1 MHFDCEA
8 HLKLLK
14 LHKNIGQA
22 VACQYLHLGLTA
34 GISLLFRNETKMHA
48 LSHDSRF
55 TQSDD
60 FLYEKHISVT
70 IKYTIVSWFN

>member
-22 VACQYLHLGLTA
+22 VACLYLYLDLTG
-34 GISLLFRNETKMHA
+34 GISLLFRNAKKKKKMHA

-55 TQSDD
+55 TQPD
-60 FLYEKHISVT
+60 FL
-70 IKYTIVSWFN
+70 

>member
-8 HLKLLK
+8 HLQLLK

-22 VACQYLHLGLTA
+22 VACLDLYLGLT
-34 GISLLFRNETKMHA
+34 GGVSLLFRNAKTKKTKKMHA

-55 TQSDD
+55 TQPD
-60 FLYEKHISVT
+60 FL
-70 IKYTIVSWFN
+70 

>member
-22 VACQYLHLGLTA
+22 VACLYLYLGLT
-34 GISLLFRNETKMHA
+34 GLISLLFKNAKIKNKKMHA
-48 LSHDSRF
+48 LRHDSRF
-55 TQSDD
+55 TQPD
-60 FLYEKHISVT
+60 FL
-70 IKYTIVSWFN
+70 

>member
-22 VACQYLHLGLTA
+22 VACLYLYLGLT
-34 GISLLFRNETKMHA
+34 GEKKMHA

-55 TQSDD
+55 TQPD
-60 FLYEKHISVT
+60 FL
-70 IKYTIVSWFN
+70 